1 MRGQSLLAALLATG
15 TFATATAPAMYQPV
29 AAAAPPPPHVLS
41 VSIGQASVV
50 RAASSIDVSFNVPM
64 DVASARFASTL
75 VVAEGS
81 QAKREVEAP
90 VSAGSKAGGRTV
102 VLDFARAGQHLPPG
116 AYSLVVGPAAAAADG
131 AVLGYA
137 SVTDFVVAP
146 DPSLWEEVTV
156 SGHRYQVWVD
166 ATGGLGPV
174 RGDEFLLKGDG
185 GTVLSGG
192 QHVSVVYATDA
203 QRRLVT
209 NAGLASELENYAE
222 EEGWLRLQP
231 PSSVPG
237 ALALDPNTVTW
248 AVNNGPGS
256 ALGNYLYGLAKELGE
271 DVASPP
277 SQSDVDQAEVTSALS
292 YDGAPGSWAAELS
305 SDGATLDLAKTAD
318 KSYVLAQQLTTVI
331 SEGTLSLPGAGA
343 AKALLDV
350 LKTVSAAVGFS
361 EGTLQQLYQAEW
373 EAAEAAAEAVP
384 LQTIVSALP
393 SGDAYMASDISALVH
408 FTLAGEQ
415 AAIARAAATYAS
427 QQAYDLSA
435 DLAKELV
442 ADSDPMAAAVVAGL
456 DAGFFIASFTGWDEL
471 RAGLYQAAEQA
482 KAEKTLVDAA
492 KALEGS
498 IAATTAPS
506 SATLD
511 AALLAWRMAR
521 NTMADFYAEC
531 VRIVHL
537 DQWGQAVDSA
547 FPGLDALVGTHPA
560 EDNVPQWSSD
570 ESYDRQQAEGL
581 VPGVPKRSG
590 ENALAAVITR
600 FPAVPTGVVPVSL
613 CGTVISEP
621 GHYVQRVQS
630 LQSPGP
636 YTGQPCYGNEFGIEV
651 VAPGASVDL
660 NGHYVVGAD
669 QAGLWLGPQ
678 AAGSL
683 VTNGTITAIQCCTAG
698 LGIADLAPGVLA
710 THLQVSDYQTG
721 LLAVRTEGSRFMG
734 NIVDGFGN
742 GVGPWPGLG
751 TISDGGVSLDHADDV
766 TVGHNKVSGVYGS
779 VDIVLQGSSGNQV
792 EDNALT
798 GGREAIYAGCN
809 GFVTSPPAHP
819 LTHTTC
825 APSTGNLV
833 MGNHVQGTSAD
844 ATGPAIAFDSSTA
857 HNVISSNRVDWPS
870 DESYYLWDY
879 NSCGVNT
886 WDHNVVSPDPPLGGS
901 HLSNWAC
908 IK

>member
-1 MRGQSLLAALLATG
+1 MRRQNLLAALLAAG
-15 TFATATAPAMYQPV
+15 TFSTATAPTTYQTV
-29 AAAAPPPPHVLS
+29 AAAAPPPPRVLS

-50 RAASSIDVSFNVPM
+50 RVASSIDVSFSVPM

-75 VVAEGS
+75 VLAEGS
-81 QAKREVEAP
+81 QAKWEVAAP

-156 SGHRYQVWVD
+156 GGHRYEVWVD

-174 RGDEFLLKGDG
+174 RDDEFLLKGDG

-192 QHVSVVYATDA
+192 QHVSVVYATDG

-237 ALALDPNTVTW
+237 ALALDPSTVTW

-256 ALGNYLYGLAKELGE
+256 ALGNYLYGLANKLGE

-277 SQSDVDQAEVTSALS
+277 SQTNVDQAEVTSALS
-292 YDGAPGSWAAELS
+292 YDGAPGGWAAELS
-305 SDGATLDLAKTAD
+305 SDGAILDLAKTTD
-318 KSYVLAQQLTTVI
+318 KGYVLAQQLTTVI
-331 SEGTLSLPGAGA
+331 SEGALSLPGAGA

-350 LKTVSAAVGFS
+350 LKTVSAAAGFS
-361 EGTLQQLYQAEW
+361 ENTLQQLYQAEW

-415 AAIARAAATYAS
+415 AAIARAAAVYAS
-427 QQAYDLSA
+427 QQAYNLSA

-456 DAGFFIASFTGWDEL
+456 DVGFFIASFTGWDEL
-471 RAGLYQAAEQA
+471 RAGFYQAAEQA
-482 KAEKTLVDAA
+482 KAETTLVDAA

-498 IAATTAPS
+498 IAGTTAPN

-521 NTMADFYAEC
+521 NTLADFYAEC
-531 VRIVHL
+531 VHIVHL

-581 VPGVPKRSG
+581 VPGVSKRSG
-590 ENALAAVITR
+590 DNALAAVITR

-621 GHYVQRVQS
+621 GHYVQSVQS
-630 LQSPGP
+630 LQSP
-636 YTGQPCYGNEFGIEV
+636 YTSSSACYGSEVGIEV
-651 VAPGASVDL
+651 AVPGASVDL
-660 NGHYVVGAD
+660 NGHSVFGAD

-678 AAGSL
+678 AVGSL
-683 VTNGTITAIQCCTAG
+683 VTNGTIAVSQCCSAG
-698 LGIADLAPGVLA
+698 FGIADLAPGVLA
-710 THLQVSDYQTG
+710 THLQISNYATD
-721 LLAVRTEGSRFMG
+721 LLAVRTEGSRFMD
-734 NIVDGFGN
+734 NIVDGFAD

-751 TISDGGVSLDHADDV
+751 TISAGGVSLDRADGA
-766 TVGHNKVSGVYGS
+766 TVAHNTLTGTVLNAVG
-779 VDIVLQGSSGNQV
+779 IVLQNSSGNQV
-792 EDNALT
+792 EDNSVVAA
-798 GGREAIYAGCN
+798 GDGIYAGCN

-825 APSTGNLV
+825 APSTGNLMV
-833 MGNHVQGTSAD
+833 GNHVQGTSD
-844 ATGPAIAFDSSTA
+844 AGGPAIAFDSSTA

-870 DESYYLWDY
+870 TESYYLWDY
-879 NSCGVNT
+879 NACGVNT